1 VDRSARTH
9 RRSPV
14 QLRAGTTSSTG
25 ATSIRQFAS
34 LYIELYADRRAHQ
47 QSDTDLTIIEDAQT
61 LARISGRR
69 TVLATRDINM
79 RVRAGVYGVEA
90 DPLLM
95 RLCDPGLGVGWPVYP
110 PAAELAFWANR
121 LSPSSC
127 RPGRNVCTNTGWGCC
142 TSSAP
147 RSCSARRCHSIR
159 NATSGVTHRHS

>member
-1 VDRSARTH
+1 MDRSARTH

-47 QSDTDLTIIEDAQT
+47 QSDTDLTIIENAQT

-121 LSPSSC
+121 LSPNSC
-127 RPGRNVCTNTGWGCC
+127 RPGRNVWTITG
-142 TSSAP
+142 
-147 RSCSARRCHSIR
+147 
-159 NATSGVTHRHS
+159 